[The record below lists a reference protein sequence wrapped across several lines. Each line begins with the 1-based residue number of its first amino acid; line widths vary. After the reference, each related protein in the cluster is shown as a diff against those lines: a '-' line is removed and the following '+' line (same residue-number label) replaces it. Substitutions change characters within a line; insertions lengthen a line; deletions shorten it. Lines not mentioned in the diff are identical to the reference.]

1 MNDGVALLLDRMKT
15 NPDEFYSN
23 INGKWAHIINT
34 YKPYLNKKDFAALD
48 DGIATLMQQRFTQ
61 EVMEE
66 LVDPQKT
73 KTQIYREANAK
84 AAAEQMKSLRLNAGA
99 VSETIT
105 LNTPIAGVTQTL

>member
-1 MNDGVALLLDRMKT
+1 MNDGVALLLERMKT
-15 NPDEFYSN
+15 NPDEF
-23 INGKWAHIINT
+23 IDGGKWAHIMNKHEDFLDVEDRQALT
-34 YKPYLNKKDFAALD
+34 NGLNK
-48 DGIATLMQQRFTQ
+48 LMQQHFTQ

-84 AAAEQMKSLRLNAGA
+84 AAAAQMKSLSLNAGA
-99 VSETIT
+99 VSGTIT